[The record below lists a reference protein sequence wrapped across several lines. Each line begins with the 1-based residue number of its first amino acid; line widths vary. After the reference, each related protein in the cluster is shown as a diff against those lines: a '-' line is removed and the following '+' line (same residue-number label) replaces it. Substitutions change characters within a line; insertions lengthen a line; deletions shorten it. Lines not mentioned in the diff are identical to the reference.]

1 MNALVPYFAP
11 EILFYSLSANVP
23 AGFGAGETIHV
34 DDAMTFRQL
43 NTVPHWRRVLS
54 NFYALSR
61 VDSALFELDGRNWRS
76 VEHYFHARKFLDIL
90 PEYYEEFSLNSGS
103 DLSKATGAA
112 VKRAGRARKMS
123 PAMREQWDATGSREV
138 MQRALRAKYTQNDYC
153 RQILLLTYPAVL
165 KHRPG
170 RFADIVIERD
180 LMALRDEL
188 RAEATAEVAINV
200 GAIEPVA
207 N

>member
-1 MNALVPYFAP
+1 MNALIPYFAP

-23 AGFGAGETIHV
+23 AGYGAGETIHG

-43 NTVPHWRRVLS
+43 NAVPHWRRVLS

-76 VEHYFHARKFLDIL
+76 VEHYFHARKFSDML

-103 DLSKATGAA
+103 DLSKATGTA

-123 PAMREQWDATGSREV
+123 PAQREWWDTTGACETMR
-138 MQRALRAKYTQNDYC
+138 RALRAKYTQNDYC
-153 RQILLLTYPAVL
+153 RQVLLLTYPAVL

-170 RFADIVIERD
+170 RFSGVVIEHD
-180 LMALRDEL
+180 LMELRDEL
-188 RAEATAEVAINV
+188 RVEALAEANA
-200 GAIEPVA
+200 
-207 N
+207 